1 MQLAHAGD
9 DGLTRL
15 LVGVGPEGGILLGQ
29 LGQSDAHLLLTGL
42 GLGLDGD
49 ADHGLG
55 EFHGLQD
62 DRSLFI
68 AERITGGGVLQTND
82 SSNITCVTAVDI
94 LAVVGVHL
102 QDSSQTLVAVLGS
115 IVNSAAGGDC
125 ARINSEEAELTD
137 EGIGR
142 DLESKS

>member
-1 MQLAHAGD
+1 MELTHTGD
-9 DGLTRL
+9 DGLTGL
-15 LVGVGPEGGILLGQ
+15 FIGVGLEGRVFLSQ
-29 LGQSDAHLLLTGL
+29 LHQRDAHLLLTGL

-68 AERITGGGVLQTND
+68 AERITGGGVLEAD
-82 SSNITCVTAVDI
+82 DGADVAGVAALDI

-102 QDSSQTLVAVLGS
+102 QD
-115 IVNSAAGGDC
+115 AAD
-125 ARINSEEAELTD
+125 APL
-137 EGIGR
+137 
-142 DLESKS
+142 

>member
-1 MQLAHAGD
+1 MLMPMAICD
-9 DGLTRL
+9 SRSDIS
-15 LVGVGPEGGILLGQ
+15 GV
-29 LGQSDAHLLLTGL
+29 
-42 GLGLDGD
+42 
-49 ADHGLG
+49 
-55 EFHGLQD
+55 
-62 DRSLFI
+62 
-68 AERITGGGVLQTND
+68 N
-82 SSNITCVTAVDI
+82 AVDI
-94 LAVVGVHL
+94 LSVVGVHL